1 MVVGRRC
8 CAAPILG
15 QSGSSAPPCWT
26 LDVLNIVRR
35 ITEAKRAVVL
45 DCGGKRSA
53 TPLSPQSHTSSQS
66 GVTAA
71 ALQNEF
77 TAADVYVF
85 ERELE
90 KLHPDISKA
99 EG

>member
-1 MVVGRRC
+1 MRQARVPAEARIAVVTESRALPDSEVRAQFCRVKPFGEITVGRRC

-53 TPLSPQSHTSSQS
+53 CLLYTSS
-66 GVTAA
+66 
-71 ALQNEF
+71 
-77 TAADVYVF
+77 
-85 ERELE
+85 
-90 KLHPDISKA
+90 KH
-99 EG
+99 